1 MIRSLLFFAFIS
13 LIPASSFSQVKVS
26 NGTVSSEG
34 EIILEDNS
42 IVSQSAN
49 WKLSKDKSQVTCEL
63 LDQDDETLSTLSWNV
78 ENIHQ
83 NEGEPIYEV
92 VSSKGELFM
101 LTFVIESNTVII
113 LNLQTNGYS
122 AMNGLGVDFKKIAQ

>member
-1 MIRSLLFFAFIS
+1 M
-13 LIPASSFSQVKVS
+13 
-26 NGTVSSEG
+26 
-34 EIILEDNS
+34 EDNS